1 MNTVK
6 ADIMD
11 KILDKLADWKST
23 GVKIKNMDE
32 INAYIEQT
40 HKKSEFERVQMNK
53 DKTGI
58 CIDGLKGINPITNKE
73 IPIFVADYVMMG
85 YGTGAIMAVPAH
97 DTRDY
102 EFAKKFGCDIIPVIE
117 GGDIEKEAYTDTE
130 VGTMINSG
138 ILNGLSVAEA
148 KKTIIAHLR
157 AMEDIGILNSS
168 YKKILRGRPRKYYDL
183 QNEVNIHITINRNNF
198 DVQFTDDMLNTL
210 QLPSGDEWSKLL
222 DIEKRID
229 DGQLEA
235 IDELRN
241 QIRLYGNLLERAEY
255 ILERTM
261 KNR

>member
-1 MNTVK
+1 MT
-6 ADIMD
+6 
-11 KILDKLADWKST
+11 ST
-23 GVKIKNMDE
+23 N
-32 INAYIEQT
+32 
-40 HKKSEFERVQMNK
+40 
-53 DKTGI
+53 
-58 CIDGLKGINPITNKE
+58 
-73 IPIFVADYVMMG
+73 
-85 YGTGAIMAVPAH
+85 
-97 DTRDY
+97 
-102 EFAKKFGCDIIPVIE
+102 
-117 GGDIEKEAYTDTE
+117 DIEKNEKSRRNVNSPTGHIEIRGNYDQPADDIDVEAILDVMGCKTRRDI
-130 VGTMINSG
+130 INLLREEPMFVSEISNELDIG
-138 ILNGLSVAEA
+138 QKA
-148 KKTIIAHLR
+148 IIAHLR

-198 DVQFTDDMLNTL
+198 DVQFTDDILNTL

-229 DGQLEA
+229 DGQFEA

>member
-1 MNTVK
+1 MSNSN
-6 ADIMD
+6 DINKNDRYHRNVNSSNGHIEIRGNYNDHLEDID
-11 KILDKLADWKST
+11 KEDILDVM
-23 GVKIKNMDE
+23 GC
-32 INAYIEQT
+32 
-40 HKKSEFERVQMNK
+40 
-53 DKTGI
+53 KT
-58 CIDGLKGINPITNKE
+58 
-73 IPIFVADYVMMG
+73 
-85 YGTGAIMAVPAH
+85 
-97 DTRDY
+97 RR
-102 EFAKKFGCDIIPVIE
+102 DIINLLREEPMFVSEISNELDIGQKAIIE
-117 GGDIEKEAYTDTE
+117 
-130 VGTMINSG
+130 
-138 ILNGLSVAEA
+138 
-148 KKTIIAHLR
+148 HLR

-229 DGQLEA
+229 NGQLEA

-261 KNR
+261 NNR

>member
-1 MNTVK
+1 MSNT
-6 ADIMD
+6 
-11 KILDKLADWKST
+11 
-23 GVKIKNMDE
+23 N
-32 INAYIEQT
+32 
-40 HKKSEFERVQMNK
+40 
-53 DKTGI
+53 
-58 CIDGLKGINPITNKE
+58 
-73 IPIFVADYVMMG
+73 
-85 YGTGAIMAVPAH
+85 
-97 DTRDY
+97 
-102 EFAKKFGCDIIPVIE
+102 
-117 GGDIEKEAYTDTE
+117 DIEKSKKSPKN
-130 VGTMINSG
+130 VNS
-138 ILNGLSVAEA
+138 LNGHIELRGGYNDPVDDIDVEDILDVMGC
-148 KKTIIAHLR
+148 KTRRDIINLLREEPMFVSEISNELDIGQKAIIAHLR

-235 IDELRN
+235 IDELKN

-261 KNR
+261 KRR

>member
-1 MNTVK
+1 MT
-6 ADIMD
+6 
-11 KILDKLADWKST
+11 ST
-23 GVKIKNMDE
+23 N
-32 INAYIEQT
+32 
-40 HKKSEFERVQMNK
+40 
-53 DKTGI
+53 
-58 CIDGLKGINPITNKE
+58 
-73 IPIFVADYVMMG
+73 
-85 YGTGAIMAVPAH
+85 
-97 DTRDY
+97 
-102 EFAKKFGCDIIPVIE
+102 
-117 GGDIEKEAYTDTE
+117 DIEKNQKSRRNVNSPAGHIEIRGNYNNQADDIDVEDILDVMGCKTRRDI
-130 VGTMINSG
+130 INLLREEPMFVSEISNELDIG
-138 ILNGLSVAEA
+138 QKA
-148 KKTIIAHLR
+148 IIAHLR

-229 DGQLEA
+229 NGQLEA

-261 KNR
+261 NNR

>member
-1 MNTVK
+1 MNNANDIERNK
-6 ADIMD
+6 KPQRNADSAQGHIELRRNYSD
-11 KILDKLADWKST
+11 QSDDIDVEDILDVM
-23 GVKIKNMDE
+23 GC
-32 INAYIEQT
+32 
-40 HKKSEFERVQMNK
+40 
-53 DKTGI
+53 KT
-58 CIDGLKGINPITNKE
+58 
-73 IPIFVADYVMMG
+73 
-85 YGTGAIMAVPAH
+85 
-97 DTRDY
+97 RR
-102 EFAKKFGCDIIPVIE
+102 DIINLLREEPMFVSEISNE
-117 GGDIEKEAYTDTE
+117 LDIGQKA
-130 VGTMINSG
+130 
-138 ILNGLSVAEA
+138 
-148 KKTIIAHLR
+148 IIAHLR

-235 IDELRN
+235 IDELKN

-261 KNR
+261 RNR

>member
-1 MNTVK
+1 MT
-6 ADIMD
+6 
-11 KILDKLADWKST
+11 ST
-23 GVKIKNMDE
+23 N
-32 INAYIEQT
+32 
-40 HKKSEFERVQMNK
+40 
-53 DKTGI
+53 
-58 CIDGLKGINPITNKE
+58 
-73 IPIFVADYVMMG
+73 
-85 YGTGAIMAVPAH
+85 
-97 DTRDY
+97 
-102 EFAKKFGCDIIPVIE
+102 
-117 GGDIEKEAYTDTE
+117 DIEKNQKSRRNVNSPAGHIEIRGNYNNQADDIDVEDILDVMGGKTRRDI
-130 VGTMINSG
+130 INLLREEPMFVSEISNELDIG
-138 ILNGLSVAEA
+138 QKA
-148 KKTIIAHLR
+148 IIAHLR

-198 DVQFTDDMLNTL
+198 DVQFTDDILNTL

-261 KNR
+261 RNR

>member
-1 MNTVK
+1 MT
-6 ADIMD
+6 
-11 KILDKLADWKST
+11 
-23 GVKIKNMDE
+23 
-32 INAYIEQT
+32 NA
-40 HKKSEFERVQMNK
+40 N
-53 DKTGI
+53 
-58 CIDGLKGINPITNKE
+58 
-73 IPIFVADYVMMG
+73 
-85 YGTGAIMAVPAH
+85 
-97 DTRDY
+97 
-102 EFAKKFGCDIIPVIE
+102 
-117 GGDIEKEAYTDTE
+117 DIEKNQKPRKNVTQPTGHIEIRKNYNDQSDDIDVEDILDVMGCKTRRDI
-130 VGTMINSG
+130 INLLREEPMFVSEISNELDIG
-138 ILNGLSVAEA
+138 QKA
-148 KKTIIAHLR
+148 IIAHLR

-229 DGQLEA
+229 GGQLEA
-235 IDELRN
+235 IDELKN